1 MGVTLKKEKKRKP
14 VVEIL
19 RLSLE
24 MTMFACLLS
33 RTVKT
38 RSLTMDDLER
48 RPGSPEIMVVAGS
61 VSSDEGKLFFVESLL
76 EVVGLP

>member
-1 MGVTLKKEKKRKP
+1 
-14 VVEIL
+14 
-19 RLSLE
+19 
-24 MTMFACLLS
+24 MFACLLS

-61 VSSDEGKLFFVESLL
+61 VSSDEGKLLFVESLL